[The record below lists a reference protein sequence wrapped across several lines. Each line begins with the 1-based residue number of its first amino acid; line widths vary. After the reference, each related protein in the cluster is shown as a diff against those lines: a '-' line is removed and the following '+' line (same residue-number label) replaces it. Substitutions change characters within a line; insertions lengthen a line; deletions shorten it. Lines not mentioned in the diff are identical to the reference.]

1 LSTLINHPTGLR
13 IKRNGKSGASRGS
26 RKDWLKI
33 EKELWGQGFSQV
45 AGVDEVGRGPLAG
58 PVVSAAVIFPPKVS
72 VAGINDSKK
81 LSPIARLA
89 LAKEIESKAKAY
101 AVALVSPGEIDRFN
115 ILKASLMAMRRAI
128 EGLSIKPDFVL
139 VDGREKIGQLK
150 IPQRAIIKGDSLSQ
164 SIAAASILAKVTR
177 DKMMEKLHREY
188 PHFDFQHNQ
197 GYATKTHKK
206 ALSQFGPTPV
216 HRKSFSPVQKAWYRS
231 KETRLGL

>member
-1 LSTLINHPTGLR
+1 M
-13 IKRNGKSGASRGS
+13 
-26 RKDWLKI
+26 
-33 EKELWGQGFSQV
+33 
-45 AGVDEVGRGPLAG
+45 DEVGRGPLAG
-58 PVVSAAVIFPPKVS
+58 PVVAAAVVFPPGVS
-72 VAGINDSKK
+72 VQGINDSKK
-81 LSPIARLA
+81 LSPIERLVLAR
-89 LAKEIESKAKAY
+89 EIESKAWAH

-128 EGLSIKPDFVL
+128 EDLSVKPDFVL

-188 PHFDFQHNQ
+188 PHFDFRHNQ
-197 GYATKTHKK
+197 GYATKTHKQ
-206 ALSQFGPTPV
+206 ALSKFGPTPE
-216 HRKSFSPVQKAWYRS
+216 HRKSFSPVQKAWSRS